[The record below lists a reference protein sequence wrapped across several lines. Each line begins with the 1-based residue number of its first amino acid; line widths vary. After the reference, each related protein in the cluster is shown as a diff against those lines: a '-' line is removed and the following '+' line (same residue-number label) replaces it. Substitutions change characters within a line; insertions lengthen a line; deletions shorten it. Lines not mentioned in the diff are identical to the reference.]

1 MDSLKRFQ
9 SKVFSS
15 VVSLR
20 KPEPSSEE
28 QTYNTKRCFIH
39 VNHLSVVIAVVELSI
54 LIYQLLNGSWGHS
67 EHAFVFTFAAVLY
80 LLVILLLFVA
90 IFYRIGNLLIPHI
103 VMQILLVLC
112 FLGLTFATLYAL
124 FHGATFQ
131 LLMVVT
137 NPQIAAD
144 SMTALPAPMIST
156 SIVSGFLAGLLVI
169 FAVSYLLFA
178 VLNTWCMYV
187 VIDSYQLLKSEKT
200 QSRPASVE
208 EYCAPKTIQLS
219 LYPNQIVQATDF

>member
-1 MDSLKRFQ
+1 MSDQSLVQRVPLLASCSQ
-9 SKVFSS
+9 
-15 VVSLR
+15 
-20 KPEPSSEE
+20 PDE
-28 QTYNTKRCFIH
+28 QIYNTKRCFVH
-39 VNHLSVVIAVVELSI
+39 VNHLSIAIAVVELSI
-54 LIYQLLNGSWGHS
+54 LIYQLANGSWGNS
-67 EHAFVFTFAAVLY
+67 EHATVFTIAALLF
-80 LLVILLLFVA
+80 LLVIGLLFVA

-131 LLMVVT
+131 LLVVIT

-144 SMTALPAPMIST
+144 SMTLLPAPMIST
-156 SIVSGFLAGLLVI
+156 NVVSGFLTGLLVI
-169 FAVSYLLFA
+169 FAVAYLLIA

-187 VIDSYQLLKSEKT
+187 VIDSYQLLKVQKSQT
-200 QSRPASVE
+200 RAPSVE

-219 LYPNQIVQATDF
+219 LYPNQVIQATDF

>member
-1 MDSLKRFQ
+1 MSDQSLVQ
-9 SKVFSS
+9 KVPLLGSCS
-15 VVSLR
+15 QAD
-20 KPEPSSEE
+20 E

-39 VNHLSVVIAVVELSI
+39 VNHLSIAIAVVELSI
-54 LIYQLLNGSWGHS
+54 LIYQLSNGSWGNS
-67 EHAFVFTFAAVLY
+67 EHSTVFTIAALLF
-80 LLVILLLFVA
+80 LLVIFLLFVA
-90 IFYRIGNLLIPHI
+90 IFYQIGNLLIPHI

-112 FLGLTFATLYAL
+112 FLGLTCATLYAL

-131 LLMVVT
+131 LLVVVT

-144 SMTALPAPMIST
+144 SMTILPAPMIT
-156 SIVSGFLAGLLVI
+156 TNVVSGFLVGLLVI
-169 FAVSYLLFA
+169 FAVSYLLIA

-187 VIDSYQLLKSEKT
+187 VIDSYQLLKSQKL
-200 QSRPASVE
+200 QSRTPSVE